1 MDYLQNEGELGR
13 REINHHGMKVSVNT
27 SDKKSNKLFSPADSA
42 SYVNYLQLCQF
53 AAKKGLPIVLTT
65 FSAVYWSYGLFFYF
79 NPAVWNK
86 NAGIHVEF
94 QWIYRLILLRPRV
107 CVAMS
112 AQCPVASGAVLRGA
126 NEPCNCN
133 ISEQYLEYLHWLDI
147 YWVSTLTGYLGTDGR
162 RPDLVTAAQVDT
174 ATSSSLVSGAVKA
187 CSALHRLLS
196 LAQFCLSSGSDP
208 IFC

>member
-147 YWVSTLTGYLGTDGR
+147 YWVSTLTGYTPSSCVETR
-162 RPDLVTAAQVDT
+162 RADNTAA
-174 ATSSSLVSGAVKA
+174 K
-187 CSALHRLLS
+187 CSVNR
-196 LAQFCLSSGSDP
+196 QEIP
-208 IFC
+208 IFWLLPHLILPLWK

>member
-1 MDYLQNEGELGR
+1 MRRIDNGTIDILQVLLHTCMDYLQNEGELGR
-13 REINHHGMKVSVNT
+13 REINHHGMKVSVDT
-27 SDKKSNKLFSPADSA
+27 TDKKSNKLFSPAESA
-42 SYVNYLQLCQF
+42 SYVNYLHLCQF

-79 NPAVWNK
+79 NPAVWHK
-86 NAGIHVEF
+86 NAGIHVKF
-94 QWIYRLILLRPRV
+94 HWIYRLILLRPPV

-112 AQCPVASGAVLRGA
+112 ASGQCCSVLRGA

-133 ISEQYLEYLHWLDI
+133 ISEQYLHWLGTG
-147 YWVSTLTGYLGTDGR
+147 SGYLGTDGR

-187 CSALHRLLS
+187 LLS
-196 LAQFCLSSGSDP
+196 TVSCH
-208 IFC
+208 